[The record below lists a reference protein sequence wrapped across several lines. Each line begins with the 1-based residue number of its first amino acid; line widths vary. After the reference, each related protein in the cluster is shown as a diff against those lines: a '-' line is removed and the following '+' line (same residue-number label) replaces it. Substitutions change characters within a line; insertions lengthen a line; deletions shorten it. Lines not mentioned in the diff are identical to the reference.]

1 MDPPGGG
8 DSGIAQAKAEL
19 RRLRKGRGMSASDLG
34 RRAGPLLREFAGTAA
49 DADQG
54 EVRRVLSGALV
65 AGAGSL
71 PEELR
76 TAVLASLGLLPE
88 VRFMAHFGDRVSWLA
103 ARLHRD
109 ARTAQRRIDDA
120 EQLLAEVITARLR
133 QAGGP
138 GGGRPA
144 RDDDGWYLESLAAVL
159 LMDGAAPEAVE
170 RRRIVATRPDL
181 EEVTVALDV
190 PRRPGQGRLSVEA
203 TVVYGGSLERREEPS
218 RSRTHFVIGLPARL
232 QPGDSH
238 EYEIRLR
245 LPPGERMRPHYVF
258 TPERRCD
265 LFDLRVRFDPGH
277 LPAWIRRVDG
287 ETVRTFDD
295 PVPGAP
301 VPGGPV
307 PGGPVPGGD
316 VVIDASGEARVR
328 FRAPSMYLGYG
339 LQWQDPLS
347 AGSSGHHG

>member
-1 MDPPGGG
+1 MTGPPGGG
-8 DSGIAQAKAEL
+8 DSGTAQVKAEL
-19 RRLRKGRGMSASDLG
+19 RRLRKGRGMSASDLDQ
-34 RRAGPLLREFAGTAA
+34 RVGPLLREFAGTAA

-65 AGAGSL
+65 TGAGSL
-71 PEELR
+71 PDELR

-103 ARLHRD
+103 AHLRRD

-120 EQLLAEVITARLR
+120 EQLLAEAITARRR
-133 QAGGP
+133 QAGGR
-138 GGGRPA
+138 GGGRAA
-144 RDDDGWYLESLAAVL
+144 RDDGWYLESLAAVL

-170 RRRIVATRPDL
+170 RRRIVATRADL

-190 PRRPGQGRLSVEA
+190 PRGPGQGRLSVEA

-218 RSRTHFVIGLPARL
+218 RSRTHFVIRLPARL

-245 LPPGERMRPHYVF
+245 LPPGEGMRPHYVF

-265 LFDLRVRFDPGH
+265 LFDLRVRFDPGR

-287 ETVRTFDD
+287 ETVRMFDESAT
-295 PVPGAP
+295 PG
-301 VPGGPV
+301 
-307 PGGPVPGGD
+307 GGD

-328 FRAPSMYLGYG
+328 FTAPSMYLGYG
-339 LQWQDPLS
+339 LQWQDPD
-347 AGSSGHHG
+347 A